1 MRKLIFG
8 YNITLDGYIDHDAT
22 IADEEL
28 HDVFSE
34 LLRTADMML
43 YGRVAYNLLAEFWP
57 TAAGDTSLPASMR
70 EFAKV
75 INPLPKIVFSRT
87 MEKAGWNTTIEREF
101 DPGRIRALKM
111 QPGKNILL
119 GGGASMARTFM
130 KHGLIDEYRF
140 LVHPIMLGQGKRLFD
155 DGRARQD
162 LELVSTRVLGSGVV
176 ELVYHKVEPAGR
188 R

>member
-8 YNITLDGYIDHDAT
+8 FNITMDGFINHDVM
-22 IADEEL
+22 IADGEL

-34 LLRTADMML
+34 LLRTADIIL
-43 YGRVAYNLLAEFWP
+43 FGRVAYNLLADFWP

-101 DPGRIRALKM
+101 DPGRIQALKM

-140 LVHPIMLGQGKRLFD
+140 LVQPIMLGQGKRLFN

-162 LELVSTRVLGSGVV
+162 LKLTSTRVLGSGVV
-176 ELVYHKVEPAGR
+176 ELVYQKVEPPDK
-188 R
+188 

>member
-8 YNITLDGYIDHDAT
+8 FNITMDGFINHDAM
-22 IADEEL
+22 IADDEL
-28 HDVFSE
+28 HDVASE
-34 LLRTADMML
+34 LLRMGDIIL
-43 YGRVAYNLLAEFWP
+43 FGRVAYNLLADFWP

-101 DPGRIRALKM
+101 DPGRIQALKM

-162 LELVSTRVLGSGVV
+162 LKLTSTRVLGSGVV
-176 ELVYHKVEPAGR
+176 ELVYRKVEPPDK
-188 R
+188 